1 MSCANKVSF
10 RTIFTD
16 WSSCWC
22 SIFFDYKQCL
32 FYLILQMGALMFH
45 KLCIFHNNNT
55 CQLPRRSIYFTLMDI
70 KMKYFPPC
78 EFYCFFSAKQF
89 LPKFSLMHHT
99 HLTVLKKK
107 KFLPVLLFF
116 TSTLLNIYTCLFCF
130 CIRLINADVL

>member
-1 MSCANKVSF
+1 
-10 RTIFTD
+10 
-16 WSSCWC
+16 
-22 SIFFDYKQCL
+22 
-32 FYLILQMGALMFH
+32 MGALMFH

-99 HLTVLKKK
+99 HLTVLKKIFFSSSVAVLYFNIIK
-107 KFLPVLLFF
+107 YIYLFVLFLYQ
-116 TSTLLNIYTCLFCF
+116 TYQC
-130 CIRLINADVL
+130 

>member
-1 MSCANKVSF
+1 MLTRSHSEPFLQIDQVVDARFSLIINNAFV
-10 RTIFTD
+10 
-16 WSSCWC
+16 
-22 SIFFDYKQCL
+22 
-32 FYLILQMGALMFH
+32 YLILQMGALMFH
-45 KLCIFHNNNT
+45 NLCIFHNNNT

-99 HLTVLKKK
+99 HLIVLKKYF
-107 KFLPVLLFF
+107 FLPELLFF

-130 CIRLINADVL
+130 YIRLINADVL

>member
-1 MSCANKVSF
+1 MLTKSHSEPFLQIDQVVYARFSLIINNAF
-10 RTIFTD
+10 
-16 WSSCWC
+16 
-22 SIFFDYKQCL
+22 

-78 EFYCFFSAKQF
+78 DCYCFFSAKLF

-107 KFLPVLLFF
+107 NFLPVLLFF